1 MKSSDKALLGLGAG
15 LAVLALVLLAVPFL
29 PPVETP
35 PMKLVELGIGLFSA
49 IVTMLAVGVALYV
62 GVLPLN
68 EARKR
73 SQFEAAV
80 VAASIRVDVNHI
92 AAFAF
97 AVDRLLDES
106 DAEIS
111 GRYWE
116 RLQAVLSDPLIA
128 NVGFLNHETLLRT
141 AALPNGLAMKLANG
155 QSQIQFVHKLVQ
167 GVGDRW
173 GSKRPEERQRAKRVM
188 ALNAKAAAKQ
198 LTEVRNALKNA
209 DELSG
214 AGASVEQLV

>member
-1 MKSSDKALLGLGAG
+1 
-15 LAVLALVLLAVPFL
+15 
-29 PPVETP
+29 
-35 PMKLVELGIGLFSA
+35 MKLVELGIGLFSA
-49 IVTMLAVGVALYV
+49 IGTTLAVVVALYV
-62 GVLPLN
+62 GVLPLK

-111 GRYWE
+111 DKYWG
-116 RLQAVLSDPLIA
+116 RLQAVVNDPLIA
-128 NVGFLNHETLLRT
+128 NVDFLNHETLLRT

-167 GVGDRW
+167 AVGDHW
-173 GSKRPEERQRAKRVM
+173 SSKSPVEKRRAKHVM
-188 ALNAKAAAKQ
+188 SVNAKTASKQ
-198 LTEVRNALKNA
+198 LREVRDALKNT

-214 AGASVEQLV
+214 ATVPIERQA